1 MANLCDISRINTP
14 TVGTL
19 TVDDGATNSIT
30 FTDAGDTASDRSLPL
45 DYCGFRTYEV
55 QKQSDSSVVDW
66 VTVSDDSAGTI
77 TIEGSPVS
85 TNTEL

>member
-1 MANLCDISRINTP
+1 MANLCDITTINTP

-45 DYCGFRTYEV
+45 NYCEFRTYEV
-55 QKQSDSSVVDW
+55 QNQVDSSVVDW
-66 VTVSDDSAGTI
+66 VTVSDDNAGTI
-77 TIEGSPVS
+77 TIEGSPLS